1 MDGQRFKY
9 PFADGYFLT
18 PVPLENCS
26 VHQLHFIDS
35 DNNAYQIIINHGRLS
50 ENQDLQQ
57 FVDQEVEKM
66 QRQVPVFSLEQ
77 SSAPKTLGPAQY
89 EIMQQTHTFLYE
101 GCLFTQHCAFIH
113 LPLHPQI
120 NPYKRNV
127 VILSLAS
134 PQPGAEQVEHFQ
146 DMLNTFVPWE

>member
-18 PVPLENCS
+18 PVPLENRS
-26 VHQLHFIDS
+26 VHQLHFIDQA
-35 DNNAYQIIINHGRLS
+35 NNAYQIIINHGRLN

-66 QRQVPVFSLEQ
+66 QRQVPAFSLESTLP
-77 SSAPKTLGPAQY
+77 SSTLGPAQC
-89 EIMQQTHTFLYE
+89 EIIQQTQKLLYE
-101 GCLFTQHCAFIH
+101 GCFFTQHCTFIH
-113 LPLHPQI
+113 LPLHQFL
-120 NPYKRNV
+120 NPYKRNI

-134 PQPGAEQVEHFQ
+134 SVPQPEQLEHYQ
-146 DMLNTFVPWE
+146 GIVNSFVPWE

>member
-18 PVPLENCS
+18 PMPLENRS
-26 VHQLHFIDS
+26 VHQLHFIDQT
-35 DNNAYQIIINHGRLS
+35 NNAYQIIINHGRLN

-66 QRQVPVFSLEQ
+66 QRQVPAFSLEEA
-77 SSAPKTLGPAQY
+77 SAAKSLGPAQC
-89 EIMQQTHTFLYE
+89 EIIQQTHKFLYE
-101 GCLFTQHCAFIH
+101 GCLFTQLCAFIH
-113 LPLHPQI
+113 LPLHLQI
-120 NPYKRNV
+120 NPYRRNV

-134 PQPGAEQVEHFQ
+134 PQPHAEQAEHFHGI
-146 DMLNTFVPWE
+146 LNTFVPWE